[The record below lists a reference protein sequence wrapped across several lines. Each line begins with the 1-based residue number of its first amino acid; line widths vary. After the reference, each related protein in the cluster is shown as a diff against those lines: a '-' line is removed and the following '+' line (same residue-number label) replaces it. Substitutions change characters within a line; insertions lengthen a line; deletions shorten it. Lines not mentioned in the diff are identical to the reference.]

1 MQVTIQH
8 SMINSNGI
16 IAMENDVSL
25 IDNTSSDAT
34 EKSKD
39 ADFDDIEKSVIL

>member
-8 SMINSNGI
+8 SMINSN
-16 IAMENDVSL
+16 MENDVSL